1 MRQNK
6 INSEGR
12 TTQKQKGKAREKYL
26 YMKKHHRDKIFSSE
40 GGKKAHRKHQIQ
52 QYRMLMLKKQ

>member
-26 YMKKHHRDKIFSSE
+26 YMKKETKYLVLKRE
-40 GGKKAHRKHQIQ
+40 KKLTENIKYNNIEC
-52 QYRMLMLKKQ
+52 

>member
-12 TTQKQKGKAREKYL
+12 TTQKGKAREKYL

-52 QYRMLMLKKQ
+52 